1 MIASAILDL
10 SFYFINFVRGEVK
23 GMLQVNDHLTNQF
36 ISPHEREQMKNQ
48 LSAARDLLDGRA
60 CPGSE
65 YTGWLDLPETLSE
78 ETIARIEETADRIR
92 RDYDILIVVGIG
104 GSYLGARAVIEALSH
119 HFSLLL
125 PDDKRG
131 GCPLVLFAG
140 HQLSSDYLHD
150 LLDVVEGKR
159 VALNVISK
167 SGTTT
172 EPAIAFRILRDRLFS
187 NASDE
192 ELAKH
197 IVITTDEKRGALRR
211 YADEMGITAFVIP
224 DDIGGRYSVLTAV
237 GLLPIAVAGF
247 DIREL
252 LDGARAE
259 RKRSMAPLSEG
270 FSAADRYAVNRML
283 LLRKGYHAEL
293 LACYEPSMRY
303 FAEWWKQLYGESE
316 GKDGKGV
323 VMMSVDL
330 TTDLHSLGQLI
341 QEGPRVFFE
350 TVIDFANVKHEIT
363 IPGDPAD
370 LDQLEYLAGKPMSF
384 VNRQASR
391 GTALAHVS
399 GGVPNMRI
407 ELPDRSLHSLGAL
420 IYFFERACALSCIMN
435 GVNPFDQPGVEAYK
449 RNMFAL
455 LGKPGFEEMREELL
469 RSSSEDLG

>member
-1 MIASAILDL
+1 ML
-10 SFYFINFVRGEVK
+10 YVK
-23 GMLQVNDHLTNQF
+23 DHLTNQF
-36 ISPHEREQMKNQ
+36 ISSHEREQMTCQ
-48 LSAARDLLDGRA
+48 LSAARDLLDSRA

-65 YTGWLDLPETLSE
+65 YTGWLDLPKTFPE
-78 ETIARIEETADRIR
+78 ELIERIEETAGRIR
-92 RDYDILIVVGIG
+92 RDYDVLIVVGIG

-119 HFSLLL
+119 HFSMLL
-125 PDDKRG
+125 PAGER

-140 HQLSSDYLHD
+140 HQISSDYLHD
-150 LLDVVEGKR
+150 LIDVVKGKR

-172 EPAIAFRILRDRLFS
+172 EPAIAFRVLRDTLFRD
-187 NASDE
+187 AERE

-211 YADEMGITAFVIP
+211 YADEMGITTFVIP
-224 DDIGGRYSVLTAV
+224 DDIGGRYSVLTPV

-247 DIREL
+247 EIREL
-252 LDGARAE
+252 LEGARAE
-259 RKRSMAPLSEG
+259 RERSMAPLSEG
-270 FSAADRYAVNRML
+270 FSAADRYAVNRMIL
-283 LLRKGYHAEL
+283 MRKGFQAEI

-303 FAEWWKQLYGESE
+303 FAEWWKQLFGESE
-316 GKDGKGV
+316 GKDGKGLIT
-323 VMMSVDL
+323 MSVDL

-350 TVIDFANVKHEIT
+350 TVIDFASVKHEIM

-399 GGVPNMRI
+399 GGVPNIRI
-407 ELPDRSLHSLGAL
+407 ELPDRSLKSLGAL

-449 RNMFAL
+449 CNMFAL
-455 LGKPGFEEMREELL
+455 LGKAGFEEMREELL
-469 RSSSEDLG
+469 RSSSEDGE

>member
-1 MIASAILDL
+1 ML
-10 SFYFINFVRGEVK
+10 SREREEVIS
-23 GMLQVNDHLTNQF
+23 LLVLNDQLTNQF
-36 ISPHEREQMKNQ
+36 IATHERKQMERQ
-48 LSAARDLLDGRA
+48 LSLARDLLDGRN

-65 YTGWLDLPETLSE
+65 YTGWLDLPVSLPE
-78 ETIARIEETADRIR
+78 ETIALVEETADRIC
-92 RDYDILIVVGIG
+92 RDFDVLIVVGIG

-125 PDDKRG
+125 SEGKR

-140 HQLSSDYLHD
+140 HQISADYLHD
-150 LLDVVEGKR
+150 LLEVVEGKR

-172 EPAIAFRILRDRLFS
+172 EPAIAFRILRDRLFRHVPRE
-187 NASDE
+187 D
-192 ELAKH
+192 LAKR

-211 YADEMGITAFVIP
+211 YADEMGITTFVIP
-224 DDIGGRYSVLTAV
+224 DDIGGRYSVLTPV
-237 GLLPIAVAGF
+237 GLLPIAVAGI
-247 DIREL
+247 DIRAL
-252 LDGARAE
+252 LDGARSE
-259 RKRSMAPLSEG
+259 RMNSTTTLSEG
-270 FSAADRYAVNRML
+270 LSAADRYAVNRIL
-283 LLRKGYHAEL
+283 LMRKGYLAEI

-303 FAEWWKQLYGESE
+303 LAEWWKQLFGESE
-316 GKDGKGV
+316 GKDGKGIV
-323 VMMSVDL
+323 TMSVDL

-350 TVIDFANVKHEIT
+350 TVIDFANVRHDIA
-363 IPGDPAD
+363 IPNDPAD
-370 LDQLEYLAGKPMSF
+370 LDQLEYLAGQPMSF

-407 ELPDRSLHSLGAL
+407 ELKDRSPESLGAL

-455 LGKPGFEEMREELL
+455 LGKPGYEEVREELL
-469 RSSSEDLG
+469 RSFAEDKD

>member
-1 MIASAILDL
+1 MLGIKPS
-10 SFYFINFVRGEVK
+10 REREEVIS
-23 GMLQVNDHLTNQF
+23 LLVLNDQFTNQF
-36 ISPHEREQMKNQ
+36 IATHERKQMERQ
-48 LSAARDLLDGRA
+48 LSLARDLLDGRN

-65 YTGWLDLPETLSE
+65 YTGWLDLPVSLPE
-78 ETIARIEETADRIR
+78 ETIALVEETAERIR
-92 RDYDILIVVGIG
+92 RDFDVLIVVGIG

-125 PDDKRG
+125 SEGKR

-140 HQLSSDYLHD
+140 HQISSDYLHD
-150 LLDVVEGKR
+150 LLEVVEGKR

-172 EPAIAFRILRDRLFS
+172 EPAIAFRILRDRLFRHMPRE
-187 NASDE
+187 D
-192 ELAKH
+192 LAKR

-211 YADEMGITAFVIP
+211 YADEMGITTFVIP
-224 DDIGGRYSVLTAV
+224 DDIGGRYSVLTPV
-237 GLLPIAVAGF
+237 GLLPIAVAGI
-247 DIREL
+247 DIRAL
-252 LDGARAE
+252 LDGARSE
-259 RKRSMAPLSEG
+259 RMNSTTTLSEG
-270 FSAADRYAVNRML
+270 LSAADRYAVNRIL
-283 LLRKGYHAEL
+283 LMRKGYQAEI

-303 FAEWWKQLYGESE
+303 LAEWWKQLFGESE
-316 GKDGKGV
+316 GKDGKGIV
-323 VMMSVDL
+323 TMSVDL

-350 TVIDFANVKHEIT
+350 TVIDFANVRHDIA
-363 IPGDPAD
+363 IPNDPAD
-370 LDQLEYLAGKPMSF
+370 LDQLEYLAGQPMSF

-407 ELPDRSLHSLGAL
+407 ELKDRSPESLGAL

-455 LGKPGFEEMREELL
+455 LGKPGYEEVREELL
-469 RSSSEDLG
+469 RSFAEDKD